1 MAQGLYPR
9 LEIGS
14 PARLRASRKDW
25 PSSTPGR
32 HRSSH
37 RASSLSPL
45 AYLETNWII
54 GAVLGQDPRADELLS
69 SSETEIRLAI
79 PSVCLMEAISAFD
92 WKRIERKDLKKELE
106 RQLKQIQRSQIP
118 TAQQLAAQLIQAD
131 LTNDKL
137 LDEI

>member
-14 PARLRASRKDW
+14 PARLRATRKDW

-45 AYLETNWII
+45 TYLETNWII
-54 GAVLGQDPRADELLS
+54 GAVLGQDPRADELLASILLHSKSQPAAPRAFVTGNVHDFDVEPVRTVLQQHGVKFLS
-69 SSETEIRLAI
+69 STEHLLRWRA
-79 PSVCLMEAISAFD
+79 ATRDSA
-92 WKRIERKDLKKELE
+92 
-106 RQLKQIQRSQIP
+106 
-118 TAQQLAAQLIQAD
+118 
-131 LTNDKL
+131 
-137 LDEI
+137 